1 MSTNECVKF
10 VLHCLGLELFTKI
23 KKRPGF
29 YTLTEIRFIKIKKN
43 HTPFCRYD
51 GNVCKISAK
60 ILNSTVVGA
69 GPSFK
74 FFRQITWF
82 LENKAL
88 PKFEDWIFHHFIRI
102 IKLQNN

>member
-1 MSTNECVKF
+1 MIE
-10 VLHCLGLELFTKI
+10 
-23 KKRPGF
+23 
-29 YTLTEIRFIKIKKN
+29 
-43 HTPFCRYD
+43 
-51 GNVCKISAK
+51 NVCKISAK

-82 LENKAL
+82 LENKKAL
-88 PKFEDWIFHHFIRI
+88 PKFEYWILHHLIRI